1 MKLSSEWHKSVWGR
15 IDAQIILYAKTGT
28 PQYITAPEPDIRS
41 SADTANPSL
50 GVWFGPCKGSHE
62 CVCVC
67 FRGVTG
73 RRLCFD
79 YIFLKLGDLRVGG
92 GGGPDLRFADD
103 GDKKNLI
110 NS

>member
-1 MKLSSEWHKSVWGR
+1 MPKLSYMQRREHHSTLRPQSQIYGPRLTRPILHWGFGLGR
-15 IDAQIILYAKTGT
+15 AKG
-28 PQYITAPEPDIRS
+28 AMS
-41 SADTANPSL
+41 
-50 GVWFGPCKGSHE
+50 
-62 CVCVC
+62 VCVC